1 MFILFLVFLYPK
13 EQDFRVKEVISPTQ
27 ILLDNNNIFKISDYE
42 TFDPVF
48 SEKNKKLAKDF
59 NLSEE
64 EAFVMGN
71 FGKYWAKN
79 LLEGRSVNIQEQTLY
94 YQKFNYLTK
103 FKNSPYCIKDN
114 HFCNEKAGEKL
125 ISTIKHTNYVLLDV
139 ETDKIYP
146 ISKEKQNLL
155 VIKKGYRKK
164 FKTTKPTI
172 KNFSKL
178 NLSTGNIKLILTDF
192 TVKLKPDRNCSTD
205 LCREI
210 LTNINN
216 AQSSIDMAIY
226 GYSST
231 PAIENAIKNALK
243 RGVKIRMVYD
253 SDKNGNNI
261 YEDTQHLAALIKN
274 TKSDIDSANP
284 RYIMH
289 NKFFIIDNKTVI
301 TGSANL
307 SYTDMSGYN
316 TNALLVINSKDVAKL
331 YKNEFE
337 QMYNGKFHNE
347 KIAFNKGENIFFSPQ
362 DKTITNCIIPA
373 IQQAK
378 SYIYIPSF
386 IIIENQIINEL
397 IKAKNRGVDVK
408 IIADALNASNKY
420 SKINQLRASGLP
432 VKIEN
437 YAGKLHSK
445 TMIID
450 DKYLIIGSMNF
461 SYSGQNRNDE
471 NLIILENSQA
481 AILYRNFFEY
491 LWKKIP
497 DKWLRGF
504 PRAEGLDSIGSCSDG
519 LDNDYDGLID
529 GEDEGCKK

>member
-1 MFILFLVFLYPK
+1 M
-13 EQDFRVKEVISPTQ
+13 SPTQ
-27 ILLDNNNIFKISDYE
+27 ILLNDNNIFTITDYE
-42 TFDPVF
+42 TFDPIF
-48 SEKNKKLAKDF
+48 SERNKELAKIF

-79 LLEGRSVNIQEQTLY
+79 LLEGRRVNIQDQTLY
-94 YQKFNYLTK
+94 YQRFNYLTK
-103 FKNSPYCIKDN
+103 FKNSPYCIKN
-114 HFCNEKAGEKL
+114 NKFCNEVAGEKL
-125 ISTIKHTNYVLLDV
+125 LTTIKHTNYVLLDV
-139 ETDKIYP
+139 KTDKIYP
-146 ISKEKQNLL
+146 ISKDKPSLL
-155 VIKKGYRKK
+155 VIKKGYKK
-164 FKTTKPTI
+164 LKTEPSI
-172 KNFSKL
+172 NNFNKL
-178 NLSTGNIKLILTDF
+178 NVKADNIKLILTDY
-192 TVKLKPDRNCSTD
+192 TTKLKPDRNCSTD

-210 LTNINN
+210 LSNINN

-226 GYSST
+226 GYSSI

-253 SDKNGNNI
+253 SDKDGNNI
-261 YEDTQHLAALIKN
+261 YEDTQRLAVLIKN
-274 TKSDIDSANP
+274 TKSDINSANP

-289 NKFFIIDNKTVI
+289 NKFFIIDNKTII

-347 KIAFNKGENIFFSPQ
+347 KISFNKGENIFFSPQ

-378 SYIYIPSF
+378 KYIYIPSF

-420 SKINQLRASGLP
+420 SKINVLRNASIP